1 MQHCMSAGIA
11 KSTLMQRC
19 MLAEIADS
27 TLMQRRM
34 PAGIAALVIELKLN
48 FSFITKPSFVWYI
61 RRNQRWV
68 SVSRVESILN

>member
-19 MLAEIADS
+19 MLAAIADS

-34 PAGIAALVIELKLN
+34 PAGIAALVIELKLK
-48 FSFITKPSFVWYI
+48 FSIY
-61 RRNQRWV
+61 NQTEFCV
-68 SVSRVESILN
+68 VHKEESTLGQRLKG